1 MVIILATGS
10 EYLIR
15 EREGKGEKE
24 EEKEGKGRKREATIK
39 LSGEATKQTL
49 KK

>member
-15 EREGKGEKE
+15 EREGKGRKR
-24 EEKEGKGRKREATIK
+24 RKREER
-39 LSGEATKQTL
+39 GERCIGFQTQCEVVL
-49 KK
+49 V